1 MRQVKIYQ
9 PAKSTMQSGRAKT
22 AFWLLEYELESKRQ
36 PEPLMGWV
44 ASKDTLNQVR
54 MRFDSKEEAIA
65 FAEKNGWMAQVIEP
79 KQRNLKGRTYLDNFK
94 YSPPVSPSG
103 TQS

>member
-9 PAKSTMQSGRAKT
+9 PAKSTMQSGRGKT
-22 AFWLLEYELESKRQ
+22 AFWLLEYELESKRT

-54 MRFDSKEEAIA
+54 MRFETKEEAVA
-65 FAEKNGWMAQVIEP
+65 FAEKNGWAAQIAEP
-79 KQRNLKGRTYLDNFK
+79 QARKLKGRTYMDNFK
-94 YSPPVSPSG
+94 YIPPKSSSG
-103 TQS
+103 K